1 MSQNKMDLAISKE
14 PEDSDL
20 PSLVRR
26 IAEIHNQLVERATKA
41 VNVSL
46 ILRNWLI

>member
-1 MSQNKMDLAISKE
+1 VSKKKTDLAISGE

-26 IAEIHNQLVERATKA
+26 IADIHNHLVERATKA

-46 ILRNWLI
+46 TLRN